1 VKSDRQSL
9 IETWRTIIVGEGKSW
24 VLFKHG
30 TCVVI
35 TNPTG
40 DIKTQAIDLMKEWG
54 KVTVATPSAD
64 FNVIG
69 LRDDPGWVVTCHHP
83 DILSYVGPDEVEG
96 DTEPQG
102 IVIGLL
108 GRSKR
113 GQDAE
118 ELEVVHA
125 EHS

>member
-1 VKSDRQSL
+1 MSEGHNSL
-9 IETWRTIIVGEGKSW
+9 VETWRKINVGEGKSW

-35 TNPTG
+35 KNPTG
-40 DIKTQAIDLMKEWG
+40 DIKAQAIDIMKEWG

-83 DILSYVGPDEVEG
+83 DILSYVSPDEFQG
-96 DTEPQG
+96 NSEPQE

-108 GRSKR
+108 GRFKR
-113 GQDAE
+113 GRDAE
-118 ELEVVHA
+118 ELEVVHV